1 MSYDP
6 QPIDVSEVELP
17 QELAALAEAL
27 AENVHDT
34 WARARM
40 DSGWTW
46 GPQRNDALK
55 QNPCLV
61 PYRELP
67 EAEKSYD
74 RDTALSTLKV
84 IWKLGFSIVK

>member
-1 MSYDP
+1 MLYNP
-6 QPIDVSEVELP
+6 KPIDVSEVTLP
-17 QELAALAEAL
+17 PELAELAEAL

-61 PYRELP
+61 PYRDLP
-67 EAEKSYD
+67 DSEKAYD

-84 IWKLGFSIVK
+84 IRKLGFSIVK